1 MSAWWMVGPYT
12 LMGVAEVYVNP
23 TLYYLAYSQS
33 PLRLRSSA
41 QALGLLMSATSSAL
55 FTVLTAIIGGSGL
68 QQGYYMSLSMMI
80 AFLCWYLCV
89 QTTWEERHFEEE
101 SESEACL
108 TV

>member
-1 MSAWWMVGPYT
+1 
-12 LMGVAEVYVNP
+12 MGVAEVYVNP

-55 FTVLTAIIGGSGL
+55 FTVLTAIIGSGDSGL

-80 AFLCWYLCV
+80 PFLCAAPALATLLEPCWLD
-89 QTTWEERHFEEE
+89 
-101 SESEACL
+101 CL
-108 TV
+108 VGCPA